1 MSSIGS
7 VSHWIVQLKAGDRDV
22 AQQLWEHYFRRLV
35 GLARSKLV
43 GQPRASDEEDVAL
56 SAFAS
61 FCQGVEAGR
70 FPKLD
75 DRDDLWRLL
84 MVITA
89 RKALRTLRDEGRL
102 KRGGGVVVLRDIEDG
117 VLEQVI
123 GQEPSPEFAAQA
135 AEEFRRLLAALPDEP
150 LRIIA
155 VWRMEGHTNEEIAG
169 KLACAPRTVERK
181 LQVIRDLWQS
191 GAGP

>member
-1 MSSIGS
+1 VSSAGS
-7 VSHWIVQLKAGDRDV
+7 VSQWIVQLKAGDREV
-22 AQQLWEHYFRRLV
+22 ARQLWEHYFRRLV
-35 GLARSKLV
+35 GLARSKLA
-43 GQPRASDEEDVAL
+43 GRPRATDEEDVAL

-61 FCQGVEAGR
+61 FCQGAEEGR

-102 KRGGGVVVLRDIEDG
+102 KRGGGAVFLRDTDDG

-123 GQEPSPEFAAQA
+123 GQEPSPEFAAEA
-135 AEEFRRLLAALPDEP
+135 AEQFRHLLALLPDQP
-150 LRIIA
+150 LQSIA
-155 VWRMEGHTNEEIAG
+155 MWKMEGQTNEEIAA
-169 KLACAPRTVERK
+169 KLACASRTVERK
-181 LQVIRDLWQS
+181 LQVIRDLWQA
-191 GAGP
+191 GAAP